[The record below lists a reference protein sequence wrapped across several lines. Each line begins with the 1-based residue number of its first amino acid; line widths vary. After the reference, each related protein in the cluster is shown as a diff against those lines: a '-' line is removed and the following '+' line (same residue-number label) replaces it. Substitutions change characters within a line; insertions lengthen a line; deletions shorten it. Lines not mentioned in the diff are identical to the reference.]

1 MRSISGCPAYCLGQF
16 PSANSGGRT
25 QIELNSLLELRTLQ
39 NSEELANQGQIPE
52 MRTLKLCRDILR
64 LPKDQCEHK
73 KKKIKA
79 RKRGMT
85 NGTIPAL
92 TRDQE
97 EFTFPSA
104 KVARPQGI

>member
-1 MRSISGCPAYCLGQF
+1 
-16 PSANSGGRT
+16 
-25 QIELNSLLELRTLQ
+25 
-39 NSEELANQGQIPE
+39 
-52 MRTLKLCRDILR
+52 
-64 LPKDQCEHK
+64 
-73 KKKIKA
+73 
-79 RKRGMT
+79 MT